1 MALDMWATHKTDIGV
16 VTRCILVCECVCV
29 ALPVHMHSIS
39 SAQSESESE
48 SKSNSNSE
56 SQLMWYHSLNLLFAG
71 FHT

>member
-16 VTRCILVCECVCV
+16 VTRCMCVSVC

-39 SAQSESESE
+39 SAQSESASE